1 MKPTNPSQPTGRR
14 AADPSAA
21 GAAGQLADALTAGQ
35 RALLAAE
42 LTRLQHELERR
53 LALHHGG
60 LTRAEHATEVL
71 RQDGDDAPQRNAER
85 SVDMALSDLETREL
99 RAVLAALQR
108 VQAAD
113 YGQCADCG
121 EAIAFDRLKVEP
133 WALRCVA
140 CETRHEGHRPAPA
153 RL

>member
-1 MKPTNPSQPTGRR
+1 MKPTNPSQATGRP
-14 AADPSAA
+14 AAERSPA
-21 GAAGQLADALTAGQ
+21 GAASHLADALTAGQ

-42 LTRLQHELERR
+42 LTRRQHELERR

-60 LTRAEHATEVL
+60 LSRAEHATEVL

-99 RAVLAALQR
+99 SAVLAALQG
-108 VQAAD
+108 VQAAG